1 MLKVAVVALV
11 GVLPGGWLVL
21 GAWMLARIVGEKM
34 RSEQGPQ
41 GRRLY
46 RALAGLRFDDV
57 RAAARRF

>member
-1 MLKVAVVALV
+1 MLKVVAVALV

-21 GAWMLARIVGEKM
+21 GAWVLARIIAEKM
-34 RSEQGPQ
+34 RLEEGPQ

-57 RAAARRF
+57 RAAARRL